1 MSILNEE
8 KLSVSVQ
15 ILLLCSGS
23 GAEGCLLA
31 VEFQSERAVRTV
43 PKRRKVLCKL
53 SRGKQTNFIG
63 NYGYHSDPELSLE
76 SEASLLL
83 LAAPLS
89 DLSLCRIFRPLFVRR
104 RPAPREL
111 DLRAIEG

>member
-1 MSILNEE
+1 LLGKTASHHRGHLHSRRSIGRPGTSPGGWLNNSIVFSKKHPQTPNSSRDDEMSILNEE

-53 SRGKQTNFIG
+53 
-63 NYGYHSDPELSLE
+63 
-76 SEASLLL
+76 
-83 LAAPLS
+83 
-89 DLSLCRIFRPLFVRR
+89 
-104 RPAPREL
+104 
-111 DLRAIEG
+111 